1 MEQYEQYIALRKEFL
16 SEAKLYLTRSDV
28 IALKIRH
35 QQAINSVRTYE
46 SIENIEQLV
55 RVLEKRG
62 VIRYDKI
69 QLLKN
74 IAQNFPHHSMINTK
88 FNKYMAW
95 LENYTPYPPETNLYK
110 CLNGECY
117 RGNKI
122 INNLFSSENLNSRHH
137 PRTPQF
143 QSFVKY
149 KFLPESSLTITTG
162 DDLSDSNNSVMLI
175 CSNADVGNHV
185 SFANNF
191 NFNNNDTHETNNDL
205 NLCVTSQETPGIL
218 KHQKGNL
225 IPNVTSSKAVSA
237 ILISK
242 NDNIKSELSLP
253 MSEELNLSET
263 NFNIPLLST
272 PQSHMPPTTCSSHI
286 DDTSL
291 GPSPIQSKS
300 KENFNE
306 KQTSLRQFV
315 QKRQTLIVLS
325 LVLSV
330 IILSILCILYG
341 FLPNSVH
348 YIPEPSAP
356 PSQVVNPGFAEGS
369 RIPYARND
377 PNKETEIRN
386 ISDRQNYQ
394 WYPSTSESVMYSSY
408 SQTQPEDQQKIM
420 YTVFNGVSEAVGK
433 SWRDVARYLDVREG
447 DIDRIDTQ
455 FNSDSKEKAFA
466 ALKIFAAKS
475 DLRCWSINLK
485 NALEKARRKDLRNL
499 VDDLLTRK

>member
-74 IAQNFPHHSMINTK
+74 IAQNFPHHSVINTK

-95 LENYTPYPPETNLYK
+95 LENYTPYPPETNLY
-110 CLNGECY
+110 
-117 RGNKI
+117 
-122 INNLFSSENLNSRHH
+122 
-137 PRTPQF
+137 Q
-143 QSFVKY
+143 
-149 KFLPESSLTITTG
+149 
-162 DDLSDSNNSVMLI
+162 
-175 CSNADVGNHV
+175 CSN
-185 SFANNF
+185 
-191 NFNNNDTHETNNDL
+191 
-205 NLCVTSQETPGIL
+205 
-218 KHQKGNL
+218 
-225 IPNVTSSKAVSA
+225 
-237 ILISK
+237 
-242 NDNIKSELSLP
+242 
-253 MSEELNLSET
+253 
-263 NFNIPLLST
+263 
-272 PQSHMPPTTCSSHI
+272 
-286 DDTSL
+286 
-291 GPSPIQSKS
+291 
-300 KENFNE
+300 
-306 KQTSLRQFV
+306 
-315 QKRQTLIVLS
+315 
-325 LVLSV
+325 
-330 IILSILCILYG
+330 
-341 FLPNSVH
+341 VH

-386 ISDRQNYQ
+386 TPDRQNYQ

>member
-74 IAQNFPHHSMINTK
+74 IAQNFPHHSVINTK

-95 LENYTPYPPETNLYK
+95 LENYTPYPPETNLY
-110 CLNGECY
+110 
-117 RGNKI
+117 
-122 INNLFSSENLNSRHH
+122 
-137 PRTPQF
+137 Q
-143 QSFVKY
+143 
-149 KFLPESSLTITTG
+149 
-162 DDLSDSNNSVMLI
+162 
-175 CSNADVGNHV
+175 CSN
-185 SFANNF
+185 
-191 NFNNNDTHETNNDL
+191 
-205 NLCVTSQETPGIL
+205 
-218 KHQKGNL
+218 
-225 IPNVTSSKAVSA
+225 
-237 ILISK
+237 
-242 NDNIKSELSLP
+242 
-253 MSEELNLSET
+253 
-263 NFNIPLLST
+263 
-272 PQSHMPPTTCSSHI
+272 
-286 DDTSL
+286 
-291 GPSPIQSKS
+291 
-300 KENFNE
+300 
-306 KQTSLRQFV
+306 
-315 QKRQTLIVLS
+315 
-325 LVLSV
+325 
-330 IILSILCILYG
+330 
-341 FLPNSVH
+341 
-348 YIPEPSAP
+348 
-356 PSQVVNPGFAEGS
+356 GS

-386 ISDRQNYQ
+386 TPDRQNYQ